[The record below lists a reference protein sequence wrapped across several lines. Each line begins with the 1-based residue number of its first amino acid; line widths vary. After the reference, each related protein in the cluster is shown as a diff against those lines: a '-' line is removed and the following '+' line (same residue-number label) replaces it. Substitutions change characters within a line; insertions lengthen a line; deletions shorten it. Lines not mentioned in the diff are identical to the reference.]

1 MVRYVYLFTWFTHC
15 FRWFNSSTYKCIL
28 HSIFV
33 LNVILGTGYFAEGV
47 LFGSAG
53 LIIIIEYYRSEAK
66 SLRSKLRQEE
76 REEKERK
83 DLEDRFQ
90 MIEMKIDALMK
101 QNEERLR
108 ILKKKTDEQQ
118 QGWWGWFNWPT
129 DRCRNWGMRYFQLQT
144 DLSSSPVNSTECVD
158 FIYIV
163 FTSQ

>member
-1 MVRYVYLFTWFTHC
+1 M
-15 FRWFNSSTYKCIL
+15 

-118 QGWWGWFNWPT
+118 QGWWGWFN
-129 DRCRNWGMRYFQLQT
+129 
-144 DLSSSPVNSTECVD
+144 
-158 FIYIV
+158 
-163 FTSQ
+163 

>member
-1 MVRYVYLFTWFTHC
+1 MY
-15 FRWFNSSTYKCIL
+15 TYSLDSLTASDDSIRPLTSVFL

-118 QGWWGWFNWPT
+118 QGGGGWFN
-129 DRCRNWGMRYFQLQT
+129 
-144 DLSSSPVNSTECVD
+144 
-158 FIYIV
+158 
-163 FTSQ
+163 